1 MNQAPSSIVGHARV
15 CIGDSTLEC
24 SEAHGEWGPRTVTMH
39 LYVPEVDA
47 VYERALKAG
56 ATSLS
61 EPKDQS
67 YGERN
72 GGVMDA

>member
-1 MNQAPSSIVGHARV
+1 
-15 CIGDSTLEC
+15 
-24 SEAHGEWGPRTVTMH
+24 
-39 LYVPEVDA
+39 VPNVDA

-61 EPKDQS
+61 EPKDQF

-72 GGVMDA
+72 GREMDAWGNQWYITTHKESLSEEEVERRAGAQGT